1 MISACPTPSL
11 SDLTICA
18 SFSLSF
24 DQFACHTLSLS
35 LASGRVRKRTR
46 ERERESERELAFPFF
61 RAQSHLHAQAL
72 KECSS
77 LSPSLSHSLVLL
89 RFFSVQLLSFKRMRR
104 RELLSGNQ
112 FQGSFTESSQ
122 RGRFLSPS
130 GKKNKKVRD
139 FIFYPRECLILVSAS
154 RTTSQ

>member
-24 DQFACHTLSLS
+24 NQFACHTLSLS
-35 LASGRVRKRTR
+35 LSQVGEWEREL

-77 LSPSLSHSLVLL
+77 LSLVLL

-104 RELLSGNQ
+104 RELLSENQ

-130 GKKNKKVRD
+130 GKKQKSAR
-139 FIFYPRECLILVSAS
+139 FYFLSPGMFDPRFSFKNNFSVNEAKA
-154 RTTSQ
+154 

>member
-46 ERERESERELAFPFF
+46 ERERVRENWLFP
-61 RAQSHLHAQAL
+61 SSAL
-72 KECSS
+72 SRTYTLKHSKNVPLS
-77 LSPSLSHSLVLL
+77 LPLS
-89 RFFSVQLLSFKRMRR
+89 
-104 RELLSGNQ
+104 
-112 FQGSFTESSQ
+112 
-122 RGRFLSPS
+122 
-130 GKKNKKVRD
+130 
-139 FIFYPRECLILVSAS
+139 LILWSF
-154 RTTSQ
+154 